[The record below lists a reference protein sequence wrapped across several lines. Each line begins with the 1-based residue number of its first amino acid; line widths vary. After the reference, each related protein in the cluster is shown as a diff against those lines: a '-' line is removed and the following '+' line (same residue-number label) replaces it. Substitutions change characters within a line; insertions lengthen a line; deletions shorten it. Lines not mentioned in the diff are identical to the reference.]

1 MHHAGRWG
9 ALALAVGVLGQ
20 LGCFGLWHRI
30 DRDELDRI
38 PNDEKLAL
46 FDAENEVII
55 AKDTIEAVDREI
67 SDGREKVKRAR
78 EKVKALDEN
87 PDVAGITSPDVL
99 ELYREWA
106 KLRFELREDEL
117 RHSYVK
123 REVAEEELWLARA
136 RYEAAKAQLVHDH
149 DPERGADVDV
159 EDFEGQ
165 VQDWEAKVAERQAD
179 LDESRMVLEEVRSR
193 YDDVSK
199 RLQEASGGAFGGPWA
214 D

>member
-1 MHHAGRWG
+1 MFHASRWG
-9 ALALAVGVLGQ
+9 ALALAVGVVGQ
-20 LGCFGLWHRI
+20 LGCAGLWHRI
-30 DRDELDRI
+30 DRDDLDRI

-55 AKDTIEAVDREI
+55 AKDNIEAVEREI
-67 SDGREKVKRAR
+67 SDGREAVERAR
-78 EKVKALDEN
+78 VKIKALEEN
-87 PDVAGITSPDVL
+87 PDVAGISSPDVL

-106 KLRFELREDEL
+106 KLRYELREDEM

-123 REVAEEELWLARA
+123 REVADEELWLARA
-136 RYEAAKAQLVHDH
+136 HYELAKAQLVHDH

-159 EDFEGQ
+159 EAFEGQ
-165 VQDWEAKVAERQAD
+165 VQDWEAKVAERQAE
-179 LDESRMVLEEVRSR
+179 LDESRIIREEVRSR